1 MEKLCLSETSM
12 HVFNQNYLLLT
23 YPMIISPH
31 PWSALSHEI
40 KNEIHIEIENENYN
54 EIQI

>member
-31 PWSALSHEI
+31 PWSAFSHEI
-40 KNEIHIEIENENYN
+40 KNEIQIEIENENYN